1 MLFKNKDHEVNYNS
15 LLQEIKR
22 ITPNHQA
29 VAYLL
34 ALEPLCFEHCHDL
47 YDFYGGHTIPEG
59 LDKAWH
65 TSASRR
71 TTRLAFNLFNGHFS
85 DGETYIGSDGLE
97 EMLPSRFYTPSAFF
111 GCEDAPYYVEA
122 IKIRFPQFFD
132 GK

>member
-47 YDFYGGHTIPEG
+47 YDFHKNHLFLLAKKSVPTYSLHTLYFIPQ
-59 LDKAWH
+59 
-65 TSASRR
+65 
-71 TTRLAFNLFNGHFS
+71 
-85 DGETYIGSDGLE
+85 I
-97 EMLPSRFYTPSAFF
+97 
-111 GCEDAPYYVEA
+111 
-122 IKIRFPQFFD
+122 
-132 GK
+132 